1 MYDMDLDF
9 LDHSAPELKS
19 WLTDRGG
26 FLFEERPEVVHRANR
41 GLRAAYQEDGLE
53 SMHSLSA

>member
-1 MYDMDLDF
+1 MEDMDLDF

-41 GLRAAYQEDGLE
+41 GLRAAYEEGE
-53 SMHSLSA
+53 IETTHSLST

>member
-1 MYDMDLDF
+1 MDDMDLYF

-26 FLFEERPEVVHRANR
+26 FLFEERPEVVHRATR
-41 GLRAAYQEDGLE
+41 GLRAAYEEDGVE
-53 SMHSLSA
+53 ATHSLSV